1 MQARLAFQLYENDD
15 GMGMHAST
23 PAVLQAFHMCKKV
36 ASPMK
41 LTDILKGRKGSL
53 EVPMRLQLYEFFDI
67 LAFHSEPLE
76 EVEKRSP
83 LRADQN
89 CQNATGSQFISAS
102 DALLTRPER
111 AERYLDQCYRDI
123 LFPNISVPETKV
135 ENDRLINT
143 EAWQDTVEYGRIE
156 AHNLLPPLMVSSVR
170 LSVSR
175 AGSRLRMC
183 HSTAHVQRSPLRA
196 TGGRTRT
203 QSVPIPVSTVDV
215 PVLGLHSFSWRSLPP
230 SLPEDVPQHANETKI
245 CSSSLTEGKD
255 GPLNKPNII
264 LDKRKAQVT
273 KHEKKV
279 TSVAQ
284 SPLVVSSQELDQH
297 QLRMEQLKW
306 QMLRQKSQYLQ

>member
-1 MQARLAFQLYENDD
+1 
-15 GMGMHAST
+15 MHAST

-36 ASPMK
+36 VSPMK

-83 LRADQN
+83 LKANQH
-89 CQNATGSQFISAS
+89 CQNATGNQFISAS
-102 DALLTRPER
+102 DALLTKPER

-123 LFPNISVPETKV
+123 LFPNISVPETKI

-143 EAWQDTVEYGRIE
+143 EAWQTTVEYGRIE
-156 AHNLLPPLMVSSVR
+156 AHNLLPPLMTSSVR

-183 HSTAHVQRSPLRA
+183 HSTAHIQRPPPRA
-196 TGGRTRT
+196 SGGHTRT
-203 QSVPIPVSTVDV
+203 QSVPIHVSTVDV

-230 SLPEDVPQHANETKI
+230 PLPEDVPPDATETKI
-245 CSSSLTEGKD
+245 CPSSPTESKY
-255 GPLNKPNII
+255 GPPNKLNVT
-264 LDKRKAQVT
+264 LDQRKAQVA
-273 KHEKKV
+273 KHAKRV
-279 TSVAQ
+279 TAVAQ

-297 QLRMEQLKW
+297 KLRMEQLKW
-306 QMLRQKSQYLQ
+306 QMLRQKSQWLQRQNS